1 MLIKL
6 GVSVL
11 FFISALL
18 ATFNLKIQGMPH
30 ITPQSKFNKIGV
42 YNLPEFVYIVT
53 QFSSSFAKLGSPV
66 AQATK
71 STLLP
76 SIQLEK
82 KIEVFFSNSAI

>member
-1 MLIKL
+1 
-6 GVSVL
+6 
-11 FFISALL
+11 
-18 ATFNLKIQGMPH
+18 
-30 ITPQSKFNKIGV
+30 
-42 YNLPEFVYIVT
+42 VYIVT

-82 KIEVFFSNSAI
+82 RIEAFFNNPAKMTGYNIEVGKDQYIKMKGAWDVHQIGGT